1 MKPATKLNKQLK
13 QTQDLATKALED
25 RPKVRPAKGY
35 KYLKDIEN
43 GEMFS
48 NETCTGILLEC
59 YTNAKVIIIE
69 SNSMTLGTTI
79 IGAETEIFEN

>member
-13 QTQDLATKALED
+13 QTQDLATKALKD